1 MKKVFGIFAVA
12 LALVACNKNEMDVQS
27 QTDNKYITI
36 TAQLAPKS
44 AITKAL
50 FENTT
55 NNSIVVNWAKNEEIA
70 ILYSYDNIDRKARAE
85 ITSVDASGT
94 ATITFVVLEGT
105 PNNTPCKI
113 VYPFS
118 AGTTSSASDAD
129 SDGVKDTSV
138 LLGSQDGTLNS
149 GNLDV
154 RVGAGTIQTT
164 TQENYTSGNLT
175 VTKQPVPQFAIFKFT
190 VMNAEGTANVNVE
203 QLDISI
209 GSHGY
214 TIKPSSATST
224 LFAALPPVSDQTV
237 TFYATVGSSTLQAS
251 KDNIT
256 FDAGKY
262 YQSTVKVH

>member
-27 QTDNKYITI
+27 QTDNNGITI

-44 AITKAL
+44 ALTKAL
-50 FENTT
+50 TEDTS
-55 NNSIVVNWAKNEEIA
+55 NNSIVVNWAVNEQIA
-70 ILYSYDNIDRKARAE
+70 ILYSKDGNRMAPAT

-94 ATITFVVLEGT
+94 ATITFTVVDGT
-105 PNNTPCKI
+105 ANNTPCKI

-118 AGTTSSASDAD
+118 AGTTSSAFDAD
-129 SDGVKDTSV
+129 SDGVKDASM
-138 LLGSQDGTLNS
+138 LLGDQNGTLNA
-149 GNLDV
+149 NLDV

-190 VMNAEGTANVNVE
+190 VMNAEGTATVDVE

-209 GSHGY
+209 GSPGY

-224 LFAALPPVSDQTV
+224 LYAALPPVSDQTV
-237 TFYATVGSSTLQAS
+237 NFTATVVGGSLKQAS
-251 KDNIT
+251 KEHIT
-256 FDAGKY
+256 FAAGKY
-262 YQSTVKVH
+262 YQSTVKVQ

>member
-50 FENTT
+50 TEDTV
-55 NNSIVVNWAKNEEIA
+55 NNSIVVNWAENEQIA
-70 ILYSYDNIDRKARAE
+70 ILYNKDGNRMAPAT

-94 ATITFVVLEGT
+94 ATITFTVLEGT
-105 PNNTPCKI
+105 PNNTPCTI

-118 AGTTSSASDAD
+118 AATSN
-129 SDGVKDTSV
+129 GVKPANE
-138 LLGSQDGTLNS
+138 LLGSQNGTLNS

-164 TQENYTSGNLT
+164 TQENYTSGSLT
-175 VTKQPVPQFAIFKFT
+175 VTTQPVPQFAIFKFT
-190 VMNAEGTANVNVE
+190 VMNAEGSENVDVKP
-203 QLDISI
+203 LVISI
-209 GSHGY
+209 GSVGY
-214 TIKPSSATST
+214 TIDPSSATST
-224 LFAALPPVSDQTV
+224 LYAALPPVSHQTV
-237 TFYATVGSSTLQAS
+237 TFRATVGSSIKEAS
-251 KDNIT
+251 KDHIT
-256 FDAGKY
+256 FVAGKY